1 MRADERGAA
10 VVETILVLPLLIALL
25 MATVALASAAVA
37 KAVVVNAV
45 RDSARVVSI
54 ECGQGDASW
63 YGDALAA
70 ARGALAGVL
79 PLGARV
85 AEPLRPGQWSFAAS
99 CAVPGVPGPPAAV
112 VIRYAA
118 ANLFPPLAP
127 LLEPGSRAGPAA
139 FLLTERAVF
148 PEE

>member
-1 MRADERGAA
+1 MRSGERGAA
-10 VVETILVLPLLIALL
+10 VIETILVLPLLIGLL

-45 RDSARVVSI
+45 RDSARVASI
-54 ECGQGDASW
+54 ECGQGDANW

-70 ARGALAGVL
+70 ARGALTGAL
-79 PLGARV
+79 PLGAVV
-85 AEPLRPGQWSFAAS
+85 AAPRRPGQWSFAAS
-99 CAVPGVPGPPAAV
+99 CADPGVAGPPAAV
-112 VIRYAA
+112 IVQYAA

-127 LLEPGSRAGPAA
+127 LLDPGSRAGPAA
-139 FLLTERAVF
+139 FVLTERAVF